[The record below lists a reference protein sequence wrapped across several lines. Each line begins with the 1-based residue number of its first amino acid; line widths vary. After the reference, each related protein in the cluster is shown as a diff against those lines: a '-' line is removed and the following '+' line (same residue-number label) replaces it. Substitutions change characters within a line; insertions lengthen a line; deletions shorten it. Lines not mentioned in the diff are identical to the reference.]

1 VATSRLSSPR
11 LRAALRRD
19 SKVQRAN
26 GPGGS
31 PSGSDA
37 GLYDPS
43 YHVWRRSLALPHRYR
58 ASQLSCRVN
67 PARDHPR
74 GHSVTGPISPRNGS
88 ISSES
93 SPQETS
99 SSAASRL
106 AEPPVGTR
114 DWAKAIALGVVAY
127 LATSIGLA
135 FVGVPYFGL
144 FGYLVGAV
152 IVGRIVHARTWPRW
166 VAAFGLL
173 FAVVVTIGIVAVG
186 ILMATRPTLAT

>member
-1 VATSRLSSPR
+1 
-11 LRAALRRD
+11 
-19 SKVQRAN
+19 
-26 GPGGS
+26 
-31 PSGSDA
+31 
-37 GLYDPS
+37 
-43 YHVWRRSLALPHRYR
+43 
-58 ASQLSCRVN
+58 
-67 PARDHPR
+67 
-74 GHSVTGPISPRNGS
+74 
-88 ISSES
+88 
-93 SPQETS
+93 
-99 SSAASRL
+99 
-106 AEPPVGTR
+106 
-114 DWAKAIALGVVAY
+114 VVAY